1 MKFSVTIPAYKR
13 RFLRDAI
20 ESVCQQTYNDWELVI
35 VDDCSPE
42 DLYAVVAPYLKD
54 GRVTYHRNA
63 KNCGA
68 VDVVDNWNICL
79 SYCTGD
85 YVICMGDDDRLLPCC
100 MEEYARLIEEY
111 PDLNVYHAATE
122 IIDEQGNVT
131 DCQQKR
137 PKWESAIS
145 LLWNRWDNR
154 DKQFI
159 GDFCYRISFLRNMGG
174 YYKLPL
180 AWGSDD
186 ITAVMAAKDKGIANT
201 QAFCFQY
208 RENAMTISSSG
219 NARVKMDAAVA
230 QRKWYDAFLAS
241 LSKESLS
248 ESDRQ
253 YLDTIDAA
261 RDLYYYRAL
270 GQNCVDVM
278 KGNPFLIPY
287 CKKKLAIF
295 NLSNYTY
302 FRFYVTSVKN
312 RIGAWVLG
320 DRCWRFVDVRNTIH
334 HHPSPITHHQMLF
347 VTCHKLDDNN
357 GGANASKG
365 FVNCIASLFDDCA
378 LIYPEFDNPNAYI
391 PSVYKLYP
399 CHDARPKLQKGIDM
413 YRGVVSGL
421 HAHVVKHL
429 KTHRYDVIV
438 IDHSVTATSLMK
450 CLKKTGA
457 RIITIHH
464 NVERDYL
471 RDNSNE
477 RPVTFRYPY
486 NYFAKKSERECLLN
500 SDVNITLTQSDA
512 REFES
517 WYPSRNLHLHSVG
530 IMEYRQ
536 IADKT
541 FEPKA
546 KGSTFV
552 ISGSLCFIQSLVPIV
567 DFVKRYHK
575 CLKHVCPEA
584 RLVITGRNPS
594 PMLYEACKGR
604 EDIEIIPDPEDM
616 EAIVRRAD
624 YYICPISAGS
634 GMKLRVMDGLKQGLP
649 VLCHEVSTA
658 GYEKFME
665 DGMLHSYKD
674 ETTFMAS
681 LRKMLS
687 MDIPQHDIY
696 ESFRQYF
703 SPEAGRERMRKA
715 IVGEAIIYNF

>member
-1 MKFSVTIPAYKR
+1 M
-13 RFLRDAI
+13 
-20 ESVCQQTYNDWELVI
+20 
-35 VDDCSPE
+35 
-42 DLYAVVAPYLKD
+42 
-54 GRVTYHRNA
+54 
-63 KNCGA
+63 
-68 VDVVDNWNICL
+68 
-79 SYCTGD
+79 
-85 YVICMGDDDRLLPCC
+85 
-100 MEEYARLIEEY
+100 
-111 PDLNVYHAATE
+111 
-122 IIDEQGNVT
+122 
-131 DCQQKR
+131 
-137 PKWESAIS
+137 
-145 LLWNRWDNR
+145 LWNRWDHRN
-154 DKQFI
+154 KQFI
-159 GDFCYRISFLRNMGG
+159 GDFCYNATYLKSVGG
-174 YYKLPL
+174 YHKMPL

-302 FRFYVTSVKN
+302 FRFYITSVKN

-334 HHPSPITHHQMLF
+334 HHPSPITHHKMLF
-347 VTCHKLDDNN
+347 ITCHKLDDNN

-391 PSVYKLYP
+391 SSVYKLYP
-399 CHDARPKLQKGIDM
+399 CHDARPKLQKGLDM

-471 RDNSNE
+471 RDNGNE

-541 FEPKA
+541 FEPRA

-616 EAIVRRAD
+616 EAVVRHAD

-665 DGMLHSYKD
+665 DGMLHAYKD

-715 IVGEAIIYNF
+715 IVGEAIIYNYKSC